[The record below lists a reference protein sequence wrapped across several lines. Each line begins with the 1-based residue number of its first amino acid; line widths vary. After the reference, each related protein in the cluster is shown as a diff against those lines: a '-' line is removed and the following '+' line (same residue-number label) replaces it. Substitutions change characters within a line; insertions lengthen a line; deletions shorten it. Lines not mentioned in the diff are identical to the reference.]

1 MKRRT
6 FITLLGGAA
15 SVWPFAVRAQPP
27 VGMRRI
33 GVLMAY
39 ADGPLG
45 RRYVATLRRALEE
58 AGWAE
63 GRNARIDERWG
74 GGDADRLQL
83 YAVELVDL
91 KPDVIVAGGG
101 RAVEALKQQTR
112 DIPIVFEGPSDPVL
126 QGFVASMARP
136 GGNLTGFSSFE
147 PSIVGK
153 LVEALREVAPQT
165 TRVALMFHPDNPG
178 SPLYLQWFEKT
189 VPSFA
194 MKGMAARARDPS
206 EIELAI
212 AAVAKMPNGALVV
225 APDVFMFSQHNLIVR
240 LAAEHRLPAV
250 YGIREYVTSGGL
262 LSYGPDTPDR
272 YRRAASYVDRI
283 LRGEKPADL
292 PVQAPIKFELVVNLN
307 TAKALG
313 LEVPPMLLARADEVI
328 E

>member
-1 MKRRT
+1 MRRRE
-6 FITLLGGAA
+6 FITLIGGAA
-15 SVWPFAVRAQPP
+15 AAWPWQVEAQQAAT
-27 VGMRRI
+27 MRRI
-33 GVLMAY
+33 GVLMAF

-45 RRYVATLRRALEE
+45 RGHFETFKRALEQT
-58 AGWAE
+58 GWVE
-63 GRNARIDERWG
+63 GRNVHIDERWG
-74 GGDADRLQL
+74 GGDADRLRL

-91 KPDVIVAGGG
+91 KPDVIFAGGG
-101 RAVEALKQQTR
+101 RAITALNQQTR
-112 DIPIVFEGPSDPVL
+112 DIPIVFEGPSDPVR

-136 GGNLTGFSSFE
+136 GGNLTGFSAFE

-153 LVEALREVAPQT
+153 LLEALREVAPQT
-165 TRVALMFHPDNPG
+165 ARVALMFHPDNPG
-178 SPLYLQWFEKT
+178 SPLYTQLFETT

-194 MKGMAARARDPS
+194 MKAMTAPARDAS

-212 AAVAKMPNGALVV
+212 RAVAKESNGALML
-225 APDVFMFSQHNLIVR
+225 AQDVFMVSQRNLIVR
-240 LAAEHRLPAV
+240 LAAEHRIPAV
-250 YGIREYVTSGGL
+250 YPLREYVTSGGL
-262 LSYGPDTPDR
+262 LSYGADTADR